1 MLERAGG
8 EMVVEELAQALGVKR
23 PRDLRRRYVSRLE
36 EAGVVEYNETED
48 NVRFCCDWLEAL
60 EREREANGE
69 KQAGRMQR
77 KQHEWQREGYRRFL
91 AEEVQKVT

>member
-1 MLERAGG
+1 MS
-8 EMVVEELAQALGVKR
+8 VKELAQALGVKR

-48 NVRFCCDWLEAL
+48 NVRFCCDWLQAL

-69 KQAGRMQR
+69 KQAGRPNATLRMQR
-77 KQHEWQREGYRRFL
+77 KQHEWQREGYRQFL
-91 AEEVQKVT
+91 TQEGQEVT